1 MSATDSL
8 RELTLENYY
17 TRLCAIV
24 AKAYG
29 AEVLLQHRLASS
41 ITAPNYYA
49 DDQEISQPSGKLSRF

>member
-1 MSATDSL
+1 MSGTDSL
-8 RELTLENYY
+8 KELTLENYY

-29 AEVLLQHRLASS
+29 AEILLEHGLAPS

-49 DDQEISQPSGKLSRF
+49 DEQNIFQRAGKLSHF